1 MKLPS
6 LLVQLIKHLPET
18 PPTLGIVS
26 VLNLVRQSLWPDEDF
41 AWWEGRQVRMTVTDW
56 NWGITLSYQNG
67 RFICGDT
74 PADVTLS
81 ASLADYWQ
89 IARRQEDPDT
99 LFFQRRLSMTGDTEL
114 GLTLKNLMDATDF
127 SPLFERLPNRIR
139 TKLAQFEFSTPP

>member
-1 MKLPS
+1 MKLPTA
-6 LLVQLIKHLPET
+6 LVQLLKRLPET
-18 PPTLGIVS
+18 PPTLGIVG
-26 VLNLVRQSLWPDEDF
+26 VLNLVRQQLWPEENF
-41 AWWEGRQVRMTVTDW
+41 AWWEGRHVRMAVTDW
-56 NWGITLSYQNG
+56 DWGITLSYQNG
-67 RFICGDT
+67 RFVCGDT

-127 SPLFERLPNRIR
+127 APLLRFFPKPLREAWD
-139 TKLAQFEFSTPP
+139 K